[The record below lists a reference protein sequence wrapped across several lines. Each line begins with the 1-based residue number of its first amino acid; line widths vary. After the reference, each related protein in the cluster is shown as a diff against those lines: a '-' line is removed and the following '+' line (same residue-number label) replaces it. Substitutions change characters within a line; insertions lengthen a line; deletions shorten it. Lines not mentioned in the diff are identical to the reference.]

1 MGAAGYGLG
10 PTRALCGMGGRPV
23 ARAGAVLEPVLPALP
38 RLGAVGQKEID
49 SSHTFDMLSCMNE
62 LPTFAARQMRETIED
77 DRRSAHPPVYPCLNL
92 LGGEAECG
100 RVPATHFARGNESS
114 HGHVCTDC
122 WTSFEEAEKV
132 LYDYVGSRDPGIPF
146 GDLVEHARRGL
157 QRILDSSP
165 EDDEPLSPEEQEQVR
180 DSIEELRAEGVELL
194 GTDSDRSLPKAGVP
208 EGLPSSL
215 GWSTQI
221 PKPSVPSGSLP

>member
-1 MGAAGYGLG
+1 M
-10 PTRALCGMGGRPV
+10 
-23 ARAGAVLEPVLPALP
+23 
-38 RLGAVGQKEID
+38 
-49 SSHTFDMLSCMNE
+49 HE
-62 LPTFAARQMRETIED
+62 LLTFAARQMRETIED

-146 GDLVEHARRGL
+146 GDLVEHARRGVP
-157 QRILDSSP
+157 DSPLADPRPPTPGSP
-165 EDDEPLSPEEQEQVR
+165 TPSEARGVGNPDPLS
-180 DSIEELRAEGVELL
+180 
-194 GTDSDRSLPKAGVP
+194 SLP
-208 EGLPSSL
+208 
-215 GWSTQI
+215 
-221 PKPSVPSGSLP
+221 

>member
-1 MGAAGYGLG
+1 M
-10 PTRALCGMGGRPV
+10 
-23 ARAGAVLEPVLPALP
+23 
-38 RLGAVGQKEID
+38 KE
-49 SSHTFDMLSCMNE
+49 L
-62 LPTFAARQMRETIED
+62 LAFAARQMRETIEH
-77 DRRSAHPPVYPCLNL
+77 DRRSASPPARELPHALLLASQTDPWPTEALDRAARRPNYPCLNH

-100 RVPATHFARGNESS
+100 AVPATHFARGNEAR

-122 WTSFEEAEKV
+122 WTSFEESEKV
-132 LYDYVGSRDPGIPF
+132 LYACVGARDPGIPF

-221 PKPSVPSGSLP
+221 PKPSAPSGSLP